1 VSVNR
6 AIKRPEDARMDK
18 RVASSV
24 MGRADMEVKNTVL
37 AAIDADPN
45 NPRGEDLGD
54 LTALTISIEESGV
67 KQPIY
72 LRYMAEVERYR
83 IIEGHRRVEAS
94 RLARKSTIPAIILQ
108 DITDDEAANLA
119 VMLNTQ
125 RQDIEQIRLRAINR
139 RYKAQGMSVRQR
151 QHLLGLSTGTISEWD
166 KWGELLDAGIP
177 LSALRRGDVDE
188 QQARELLAEAAQQ
201 QISVEELLNRPVV
214 EQLLNRPVVEQLQN
228 YQTANN
234 ATIDEALQP
243 MIVEVTPKPI
253 TLKDKTQRRKDAPNP
268 ATKLISTLRRD
279 EYNVP
284 DNQLADYQLAYDEL
298 GQALGMPR
306 VFTGEQPE
314 TDLVNHATATVS
326 RDTT

>member
-1 VSVNR
+1 MPVNR
-6 AIKRPEDARMDK
+6 PITRPENARMDE
-18 RVASSV
+18 RVARTV
-24 MGRADMEVKNTVL
+24 MGRADVEVKNTVL
-37 AAIDADPN
+37 AAIDPDPN
-45 NPRGEDLGD
+45 NPRGDDLGD

-72 LRYMAEVERYR
+72 LRYMADVERYR

-108 DITDDEAANLA
+108 DITDEEAADLA

-125 RQDIEQIRLRAINR
+125 RQDIEQMRLRVINR
-139 RYKAQGMSVRQR
+139 RYKAQGMSIRQR
-151 QHLLGLSTGTISEWD
+151 QHLLGLSVGTISEWD

-188 QQARELLAEAAQQ
+188 QQARELLTEAAAQQ
-201 QISVEELLNRPVV
+201 VSIGELLNRPIGSSVPAQQSANMVSSVV
-214 EQLLNRPVVEQLQN
+214 VPQPVP
-228 YQTANN
+228 APPS
-234 ATIDEALQP
+234 AQP
-243 MIVEVTPKPI
+243 T
-253 TLKDKTQRRKDAPNP
+253 TLKDKTMRRKDVPSP

-284 DNQLADYQLAYDEL
+284 ANQLADYQLAYDEL

-306 VFTGEQPE
+306 VFTGEQ
-314 TDLVNHATATVS
+314 D
-326 RDTT
+326 